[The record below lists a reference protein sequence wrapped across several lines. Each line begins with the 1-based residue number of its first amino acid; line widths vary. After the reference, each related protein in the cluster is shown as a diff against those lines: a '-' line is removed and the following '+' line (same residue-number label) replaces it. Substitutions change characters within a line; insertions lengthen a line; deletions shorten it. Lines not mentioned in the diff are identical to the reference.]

1 MRHLAALLLL
11 VAACTPESEGSGPA
25 IQLKRGVNTTLWLD
39 WRSLDDML
47 ADPSFPAA
55 FPDVRRDVTPEM
67 YGSLAT
73 QGFDFVRMPIDPG
86 PLLAAGPGP
95 VQDQLIEGM
104 RIAITTALDAGL
116 KVVVDLHPVPR
127 GSDIGGVESIIGDHW
142 PDYVT
147 LVGRIA
153 TSLNDLPAD
162 QVALEILNEPPFDC
176 DGVFAGAPQ
185 KWPAMQAEAHS
196 AARAA
201 APGMTIV
208 LTGACWGQAGALAVL
223 DPSLIQDDNVLW
235 SFHSYEPFLFS
246 HQGAVW
252 SGAPEKYLWDLPYP
266 PSLLTVATADEIKA
280 AAVARMA
287 AEEGQADTDLIAQ
300 SVDGYRETPD
310 DLVTRDIATAADWA
324 DSHGIPRDRLFMGEF
339 GAIHRV
345 DDRAM
350 PLDGFHA
357 FLKDK
362 RAAAED
368 AGMSWA
374 VYNHAGWMGVAIEDD
389 PVRRLAPK
397 TCAALGLPC
406 AE

>member
-11 VAACTPESEGSGPA
+11 LAACTPESEGSGPA

-116 KVVVDLHPVPR
+116 KVVVDLHPIPR

-153 TSLNDLPAD
+153 TSLNNLPAD
-162 QVALEILNEPPFDC
+162 QVALEIL
-176 DGVFAGAPQ
+176 AGHASRGPCRC
-185 KWPAMQAEAHS
+185 P
-196 AARAA
+196 R
-201 APGMTIV
+201 
-208 LTGACWGQAGALAVL
+208 
-223 DPSLIQDDNVLW
+223 
-235 SFHSYEPFLFS
+235 
-246 HQGAVW
+246 
-252 SGAPEKYLWDLPYP
+252 
-266 PSLLTVATADEIKA
+266 
-280 AAVARMA
+280 R
-287 AEEGQADTDLIAQ
+287 
-300 SVDGYRETPD
+300 R
-310 DLVTRDIATAADWA
+310 TRDD
-324 DSHGIPRDRLFMGEF
+324 HCPDRGLLGP
-339 GAIHRV
+339 GRRV
-345 DDRAM
+345 GRA
-350 PLDGFHA
+350 
-357 FLKDK
+357 
-362 RAAAED
+362 R
-368 AGMSWA
+368 
-374 VYNHAGWMGVAIEDD
+374 
-389 PVRRLAPK
+389 
-397 TCAALGLPC
+397 PC
-406 AE
+406 AHPGRQCPMELPQL

>member
-1 MRHLAALLLL
+1 
-11 VAACTPESEGSGPA
+11 
-25 IQLKRGVNTTLWLD
+25 
-39 WRSLDDML
+39 
-47 ADPSFPAA
+47 
-55 FPDVRRDVTPEM
+55 
-67 YGSLAT
+67 
-73 QGFDFVRMPIDPG
+73 
-86 PLLAAGPGP
+86 
-95 VQDQLIEGM
+95 
-104 RIAITTALDAGL
+104 
-116 KVVVDLHPVPR
+116 
-127 GSDIGGVESIIGDHW
+127 
-142 PDYVT
+142 
-147 LVGRIA
+147 
-153 TSLNDLPAD
+153 
-162 QVALEILNEPPFDC
+162 
-176 DGVFAGAPQ
+176 
-185 KWPAMQAEAHS
+185 
-196 AARAA
+196 
-201 APGMTIV
+201 
-208 LTGACWGQAGALAVL
+208 LAVL
-223 DPSLIQDDNVLW
+223 DPSLIPDDNVLW

-266 PSLLTVATADEIKA
+266 PSLLTEATADEIKA

-287 AEEGQADTDLIAQ
+287 AEEGQADTDLIVQ

-350 PLDGFHA
+350 PLDDFHA

-389 PVRRLAPK
+389 PVRRLAPE